1 MVTAPEFWTV
11 REAAALMRVS
21 KMSVYRLV
29 HTGTLDHKR
38 IGRAIRIPDQAIS
51 TYLNIPPG
59 TPKPGQG

>member
-1 MVTAPEFWTV
+1 MVTGPGFWTV

-29 HTGTLDHKR
+29 NNGELDHKR
-38 IGRAIRIPDQAIS
+38 VGRSIRIPDQAIS

-59 TPKPGQG
+59 TAKPTP